1 MHVSITYIMIT
12 NLFSIVILSFTSRK
26 NEISR
31 SVVVDTGDIC
41 VFQNLRSTK
50 HDIHQYCSRY
60 HNFLVDLQQSFWKV
74 SLELSALRGEMN
86 TLRKAN
92 QKLTNE
98 VRSYNHSLEVLEKQT
113 KYLTVSL
120 LEVWRTTE
128 LLNTSLS
135 RQLQDRVGR

>member
-1 MHVSITYIMIT
+1 MKSVALLLLILGIYAFSRTYGRLNT
-12 NLFSIVILSFTSRK
+12 TYTS
-26 NEISR
+26 
-31 SVVVDTGDIC
+31 
-41 VFQNLRSTK
+41 
-50 HDIHQYCSRY
+50 SRY
-60 HNFLVDLQQSFWKV
+60 HNLLVDLQQSFWKV

-120 LEVWRTTE
+120 LEVWRTME